1 MPRGADTE
9 TLLQRASQ
17 GDRGAVGELL
27 SRHRCRLR
35 QMVAVRIDPRLKS
48 RVDPSDV
55 VQDALMDA
63 ARMLPEYL
71 RNRPLPY
78 YPWLRQ
84 IAWQRLYDLHV
95 RHVQAKCRSV
105 TREAGQDMALS
116 DESVQQLARRLAES
130 GTSPSRTL
138 LRGELRRRVRQS
150 LEHLKAID
158 REVLILRYLEQL
170 SAKEIAAVLGITES
184 AVNMRQLRALR
195 RLQGL
200 LGNDLG
206 DE

>member
-1 MPRGADTE
+1 MPRAADTE
-9 TLLQRASQ
+9 TLLERASQ

-27 SRHRCRLR
+27 SRYRRRLR

-95 RHVQAKCRSV
+95 RHLQAQRRSV
-105 TREAGQDMALS
+105 MCEAGQDMALS
-116 DESVQQLARRLAES
+116 DESVHQLARRLAGS
-130 GTSPSRTL
+130 GTSPSGTL
-138 LRGELRRRVRQS
+138 LRAELRRRVRQS
-150 LEHLKAID
+150 LERLKETTPGVVSVSLVSSTSIVTFSNSKRMISCRSLA
-158 REVLILRYLEQL
+158 VV
-170 SAKEIAAVLGITES
+170 AAPFHNRGMS
-184 AVNMRQLRALR
+184 
-195 RLQGL
+195 
-200 LGNDLG
+200 
-206 DE
+206 